1 MIDIHISNT
10 NNNLNVVI
18 KRLTVY
24 SSFILVP
31 TLIASIYGMNFKYM
45 PEINWPNGYY
55 IALITMVL
63 SVGLIYAYFKT
74 KKWI

>member
-1 MIDIHISNT
+1 MIDIHISNI

-24 SSFILVP
+24 GSFILVP
-31 TLIASIYGMNFKYM
+31 TLIASIYGMNFKFM

-55 IALITMVL
+55 ISLIIMIL
-63 SVGLIYAYFKT
+63 SVGLTYTYFK
-74 KKWI
+74 KRNWI